1 MLICQWALSNITNIH
16 KVSHQKQLCKKI
28 ERAGLFFTGL
38 TMEAELQKKVQP
50 CRLCNLGLAFGVLHY
65 ASLLKESQENDPTLQ
80 PGLLA
85 VCSRCLHFYCIYTA
99 ELTRTRCPHDPQN
112 LQMLF
117 FNYLKTCFIH
127 LELWIAIFQFFSVI
141 QWKVTWNRNILS
153 LDLNGIFFCIKL
165 NYTQA
170 FISWH
175 IGKRLLIK
183 SLPDESLLNN

>member
-1 MLICQWALSNITNIH
+1 MTTHTNPVCYQYVQDARIPTTHHGINFNWLNDWPYSNVI
-16 KVSHQKQLCKKI
+16 
-28 ERAGLFFTGL
+28 
-38 TMEAELQKKVQP
+38 
-50 CRLCNLGLAFGVLHY
+50 
-65 ASLLKESQENDPTLQ
+65 
-80 PGLLA
+80 
-85 VCSRCLHFYCIYTA
+85 
-99 ELTRTRCPHDPQN
+99 HDPKN
-112 LQMLF
+112 LRMLF
-117 FNYLKTCFIH
+117 FNCLKTCFIH

-183 SLPDESLLNN
+183 SLPDESQLNNWLPFPSFCECVMLNLMGILQLVISKCLRYGLKCEPLWFCQQVIHFVRI